1 MSEITKIGQDTFNV
15 EQILGHLE
23 ASSMPAY
30 SGAPRSLSHL
40 VSRLVRVQQ
49 QRIQELEARVRFLE
63 SDAWRAEKEH
73 VLCREALKALQT
85 HYDDLLRRWH
95 LIMERTK

>member
-1 MSEITKIGQDTFNV
+1 MSEITKIGQDSFNV
-15 EQILGHLE
+15 EQILEHLE

-30 SGAPRSLSHL
+30 NGASRSMSDLIG
-40 VSRLVRVQQ
+40 RLVRVQQ
-49 QRIQELEARVRFLE
+49 QRIKELEARVRFLE
-63 SDAWRAEKEH
+63 GDAWRAEKEH
-73 VLCREALKALQT
+73 VLCREALKALQM